1 MANFQSKSKFQIQ
14 ISPKVKIPRIANPTT
29 RFFYLQQMKTR
40 SPFFLLCLLAFQ
52 FVHAQVDKSKI
63 DKKAIEA
70 YTKGLNKIDED
81 KYKDA
86 IESFQEAVKRDPKY
100 IDAYLSLAG
109 VYGQL
114 KDHQNCILNYE
125 KAFAL
130 DSNYASDFR
139 LPYAINLAG
148 AGEFQKALTTINNLL
163 TNPSTSAPTRKAAE
177 YRKKTF
183 QFAVDFDALH
193 PQRYE
198 FKPKNLGEGVNTE
211 DPEYFPSMPIEGKD
225 LIFTRNLKRRNE
237 DFFLSHNSGE
247 KWENAFRLNGS
258 INTPDNEGAQTISQ
272 DGSWLIFTGCNRGDG
287 AGSCDLYIS
296 YRTKEGWSEA
306 INLGGVINTDQ
317 WESQPTLSPDK
328 RDLYF
333 ASRRFGGYG
342 GSDIY
347 VSHLLAN
354 GRWSQPENLG
364 PDVNTSADE
373 TEPFIHAD
381 NQTLY
386 FGSNG
391 LPGYGG
397 EDLFMVR
404 KKADGKW
411 GRPENLGYPINTINN
426 DGSLFIASDGYSTY
440 FASDRS
446 DSRGSLDIYSFD
458 MRPDMRPAKTLWVKG
473 KVFDIKTSA
482 GLPSSVELIDLDSK
496 QTVSK
501 LQTDENGNYLVTLPV
516 GKDYAFNVNRKG
528 YLFYSDNFF
537 LKEKAPDSTYH
548 KDIPLQPI
556 EVNAS
561 VVLKNIFFDFSKYE
575 LKKESEAELDKVVQ
589 FLQDNPS
596 VHVVIEGHT
605 DNVGKPADNQKLSQQ
620 RAIGVVNYLVL
631 HGVSSKRL
639 TGVGFGA
646 TKPLA
651 SNSTEEGRAQNRR
664 TELKITV
671 K

>member
-1 MANFQSKSKFQIQ
+1 LSLLQNGV
-14 ISPKVKIPRIANPTT
+14 PHDRNVKIPWIANPEAC
-29 RFFYLQQMKTR
+29 FFYLQEMKSR
-40 SPFFLLCLLAFQ
+40 SPLFLLFALLAFQ
-52 FVHAQVDKSKI
+52 IAQAQVDKSKI

-70 YTKGLNKIDED
+70 YTKGLNKLDED

-86 IESFQEAVKRDPKY
+86 IESFQEAIRRDGKY

-114 KDHQNCILNYE
+114 KDHQNCIANYE

-163 TNPSTSAPTRKAAE
+163 TNPNTSAPTRKASE

-183 QFAVDFDALH
+183 QFAVDFDATH
-193 PQRYE
+193 PQRFE

-225 LIFTRNLKRRNE
+225 LIFTRNIKRRNE

-347 VSHLLAN
+347 VSHLLSN

-364 PDVNTSADE
+364 PDVNTAGDE

-391 LPGYGG
+391 LAGYGG
-397 EDLFMVR
+397 EDLFMIR
-404 KKADGKW
+404 KNSDGKW
-411 GRPENLGYPINTINN
+411 SRPENLGYPINTINN

-458 MRPDMRPAKTLWVKG
+458 MRPEMRPAKTLWVKG
-473 KVFDIKTSA
+473 KVYDIKTSA
-482 GLPSSVELIDLDSK
+482 GLPSTVELIDLASK
-496 QTVSK
+496 QTMSR
-501 LQTDENGNYLVTLPV
+501 LQTDENGNYLVTLPI

-537 LKEKAPDSTYH
+537 LKEKSPDSTYN
-548 KDIPLQPI
+548 KDIPLKPI
-556 EVNAS
+556 EVNAA

-575 LKKESEAELDKVVQ
+575 LKTESEAELDKVVQ

-605 DNVGKPADNQKLSQQ
+605 DNVGKAADNQKLSHQ
-620 RAIGVVNYLVL
+620 RAIAVVNYLVI
-631 HGVSSKRL
+631 HGISSKRL
-639 TGVGFGA
+639 TAVGLGT
-646 TKPLA
+646 TKPVA
-651 SNSTEEGRAQNRR
+651 PNNTEEGRAQNRR
-664 TELKITV
+664 TELKVTV